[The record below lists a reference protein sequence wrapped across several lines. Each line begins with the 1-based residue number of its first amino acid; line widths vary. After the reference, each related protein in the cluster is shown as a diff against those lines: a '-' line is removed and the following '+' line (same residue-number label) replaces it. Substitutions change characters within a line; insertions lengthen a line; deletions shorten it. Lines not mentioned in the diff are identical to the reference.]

1 MNLPDST
8 LLLFASHF
16 LQITNSVGLFRAK
29 SNCAAEAFSY
39 KESFEVAAGKK
50 KKKILTLILHRS
62 RVRVRG

>member
-50 KKKILTLILHRS
+50 KKKKKS
-62 RVRVRG
+62 

>member
-50 KKKILTLILHRS
+50 KKKKNPDIDTS
-62 RVRVRG
+62 

>member
-8 LLLFASHF
+8 LLLFAS
-16 LQITNSVGLFRAK
+16 QITNSVGLFWAK

-50 KKKILTLILHRS
+50 KKKKKILTLILHRS